1 MQGRGRASGYTKGR
15 YTEGNKVE
23 SSPRSLLLARPSHPG
38 VGGDILCFCFL
49 FLFFVLP
56 GLVVLFLSFGV
67 FRFGHCGRHGKF
79 GTSHPRECV
88 ILGGFRLG
96 GPRRLRVSHQNPQR
110 VDDPCTS
117 RCLSV
122 GVIDAYDYICLSN
135 NACADGCG
143 GTRAS
148 GKFACVIGLGK
159 C

>member
-1 MQGRGRASGYTKGR
+1 MQGRGRASGYTKDR
-15 YTEGNKVE
+15 YIEGNKVE
-23 SSPRSLLLARPSHPG
+23 PSPRSSLFAGHSIQALEATFS
-38 VGGDILCFCFL
+38 VFVFL

-67 FRFGHCGRHGKF
+67 FRFGHCGRHDKF